1 MCLIMPSWWET
12 RPDKLDGCV
21 SAAKSS
27 QKISNARPVK
37 KDIPYPK
44 RACGSRE
51 EVFIDEGAI
60 CRFTVTIPG
69 HHD

>member
-1 MCLIMPSWWET
+1 
-12 RPDKLDGCV
+12 V

-51 EVFIDEGAI
+51 EVFIDEGTI